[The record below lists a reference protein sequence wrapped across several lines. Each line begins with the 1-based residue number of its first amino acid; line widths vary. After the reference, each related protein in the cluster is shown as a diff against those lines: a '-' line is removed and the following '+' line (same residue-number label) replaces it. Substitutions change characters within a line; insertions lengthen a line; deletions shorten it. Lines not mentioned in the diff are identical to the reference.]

1 MCDPFPI
8 IYLTLIPPALIL
20 LCAEY
25 AAYRLPMDMHQAWK
39 VGACIGMLISALL
52 AFFILPSLLS
62 SGLLCSGAA
71 GA

>member
-1 MCDPFPI
+1 MCDPI
-8 IYLTLIPPALIL
+8 STIYLTLIPPALIL

-25 AAYRLPMDMHQAWK
+25 AANRLPLDMSQARK
-39 VGACIGMLISALL
+39 IGACIGLLISALFTL
-52 AFFILPSLLS
+52 FILPPLLS

>member
-1 MCDPFPI
+1 MCDLATI
-8 IYLTLIPPALIL
+8 IYLTLIAPALIL

-25 AAYRLPMDMHQAWK
+25 AANRLHLDMHQAWK
-39 VGACIGMLISALL
+39 VGACIGMLVSALS
-52 AFFILPSLLS
+52 AFFILPSLLN